1 MRSSDLFTTIAE
13 KSRPTATPNS
23 LVTRDGSRTT
33 DPGGG
38 ADETRGARCEANPR
52 TAPGGDRRPRT
63 APHDAPP
70 VVSRRSSVR
79 SWHAGLPLPSTRFG
93 DVRRRGFAHL
103 IQRGRGRYSFWIHT
117 LSPPLDFELSALS
130 PGSAYRDDAIRPY
143 DVRDAIRRR
152 IGFRPFR
159 EFERSRTCGSRR
171 SRTRY
176 TRHATHGHTP
186 KSAIRS
192 IVVLVVRGVRVGHA
206 KGACPMPK
214 AQPLQYIQFYTES
227 YLRHTIQVSTSSRSC
242 TSCDSHAATRG
253 STIPPLRFE
262 DRHTPSRP
270 PIRSLVT
277 ESAMCTGARAGLRRP
292 VQAGRE
298 MTTQNNARGT

>member
-23 LVTRDGSRTT
+23 LVTRDGSRTA
-33 DPGGG
+33 DPERGGR
-38 ADETRGARCEANPR
+38 AERDETRGARCEANPR

-70 VVSRRSSVR
+70 GRITSLVGPVLACRSDYLYR
-79 SWHAGLPLPSTRFG
+79 LPVLE
-93 DVRRRGFAHL
+93 RRRGFA
-103 IQRGRGRYSFWIHT
+103 
-117 LSPPLDFELSALS
+117 LS
-130 PGSAYRDDAIRPY
+130 PGTAYRRIR
-143 DVRDAIRRR
+143 RDAIPRRR
-152 IGFRPFR
+152 IGFDSGIRG
-159 EFERSRTCGSRR
+159 SRTCGSRR

-176 TRHATHGHTP
+176 TRHATHGHSP

-270 PIRSLVT
+270 DRF
-277 ESAMCTGARAGLRRP
+277 AH
-292 VQAGRE
+292 
-298 MTTQNNARGT
+298 

>member
-1 MRSSDLFTTIAE
+1 MRGE
-13 KSRPTATPNS
+13 P
-23 LVTRDGSRTT
+23 
-33 DPGGG
+33 
-38 ADETRGARCEANPR
+38 ANR
-52 TAPGGDRRPRT
+52 AGRRPQT
-63 APHDAPP
+63 AHRAARRAPRSYH
-70 VVSRRSSVR
+70 VARRSGPGMPVR
-79 SWHAGLPLPSTRFG
+79 LPLPSTRFG

-117 LSPPLDFELSALS
+117 LSPPPDFELSALS
-130 PGSAYRDDAIRPY
+130 PGSAYRDDAIRPS

-152 IGFRPFR
+152 IGFR

-242 TSCDSHAATRG
+242 TSCDSHRG
-253 STIPPLRFE
+253 DPGLN
-262 DRHTPSRP
+262 HTSSE
-270 PIRSLVT
+270 IRRQTHPVTTTDSLT
-277 ESAMCTGARAGLRRP
+277 SH
-292 VQAGRE
+292 
-298 MTTQNNARGT
+298 

>member
-23 LVTRDGSRTT
+23 LVTRDGSRTART
-33 DPGGG
+33 AGGG
-38 ADETRGARCEANPR
+38 AERPEERGARRTREPR
-52 TAPGGDRRPRT
+52 REETADRAPRRT
-63 APHDAPP
+63 TPP
-70 VVSRRSSVR
+70 RSYHVARRSGPGMPVYLYLYR
-79 SWHAGLPLPSTRFG
+79 LPLPSTRFG

-152 IGFRPFR
+152 IGFR

-214 AQPLQYIQFYTES
+214 AQPLQYIYSFIQNRIYVIQYKFR
-227 YLRHTIQVSTSSRSC
+227 LHRVHARHVI
-242 TSCDSHAATRG
+242 ATR
-253 STIPPLRFE
+253 
-262 DRHTPSRP
+262 RP
-270 PIRSLVT
+270 
-277 ESAMCTGARAGLRRP
+277 GAQPYLL
-292 VQAGRE
+292 
-298 MTTQNNARGT
+298 

>member
-1 MRSSDLFTTIAE
+1 
-13 KSRPTATPNS
+13 
-23 LVTRDGSRTT
+23 V
-33 DPGGG
+33 
-38 ADETRGARCEANPR
+38 RGEPANR
-52 TAPGGDRRPRT
+52 AGRRPQT
-63 APHDAPP
+63 AHRAARRPP
-70 VVSRRSSVR
+70 RSYHVARRSGPGMPVR
-79 SWHAGLPLPSTRFG
+79 LPLPSTRFG

-103 IQRGRGRYSFWIHT
+103 IQRDRGRYSFWIHT
-117 LSPPLDFELSALS
+117 LSPPPDFELSALS
-130 PGSAYRDDAIRPY
+130 PGSAYRDDAIRPS

-152 IGFRPFR
+152 IGFR